1 MAVFTSVYDPMD
13 KEKKEKMEEHQE
25 LLADMLD
32 LAIQELE
39 EIAKDSEIYM
49 IDQMKICD
57 KASCFKKED
66 IMNYYVLFCQSLKI
80 DKLYQVFNSKEGV
93 EAFIPKMERYIRSK
107 DMIVLINMFPGYLF
121 IKTKMNQI
129 EFDTFLLLMNEQ
141 RDGIIRELKKDEVSA
156 LTQEEIYLLDNL
168 LDDEY
173 LLRMSKGYK
182 VNGKT
187 VVIEGPL
194 KKLEKHIVSVD
205 KKSHEAVLNI
215 QFLNKKLKAGIE
227 MQNSKV

>member
-1 MAVFTSVYDPMD
+1 
-13 KEKKEKMEEHQE
+13 
-25 LLADMLD
+25 
-32 LAIQELE
+32 
-39 EIAKDSEIYM
+39 
-49 IDQMKICD
+49 
-57 KASCFKKED
+57 
-66 IMNYYVLFCQSLKI
+66 MNYYVLFCQSLKI
-80 DKLYQVFNSKEGV
+80 DKLYQVFNSKEGI

-121 IKTKMNQI
+121 IKTK
-129 EFDTFLLLMNEQ
+129 MNEQ

>member
-1 MAVFTSVYDPMD
+1 
-13 KEKKEKMEEHQE
+13 
-25 LLADMLD
+25 
-32 LAIQELE
+32 
-39 EIAKDSEIYM
+39 
-49 IDQMKICD
+49 
-57 KASCFKKED
+57 
-66 IMNYYVLFCQSLKI
+66 
-80 DKLYQVFNSKEGV
+80 
-93 EAFIPKMERYIRSK
+93 
-107 DMIVLINMFPGYLF
+107 
-121 IKTKMNQI
+121 MNQI

-156 LTQEEIYLLDNL
+156 LTQEEIYLLDIL

>member
-1 MAVFTSVYDPMD
+1 
-13 KEKKEKMEEHQE
+13 
-25 LLADMLD
+25 
-32 LAIQELE
+32 
-39 EIAKDSEIYM
+39 
-49 IDQMKICD
+49 
-57 KASCFKKED
+57 
-66 IMNYYVLFCQSLKI
+66 MNCYVLYCQRFKI
-80 DKLYQVFNSKEGV
+80 ENLCHTFNTKKGI
-93 EAFIPKMERYIRSK
+93 EAFIPLMEKHIHSTNE
-107 DMIVLINMFPGYLF
+107 IVLKPLFPNYLF

>member
-1 MAVFTSVYDPMD
+1 
-13 KEKKEKMEEHQE
+13 
-25 LLADMLD
+25 
-32 LAIQELE
+32 
-39 EIAKDSEIYM
+39 
-49 IDQMKICD
+49 
-57 KASCFKKED
+57 
-66 IMNYYVLFCQSLKI
+66 MNYYVLFCQSLKI

-107 DMIVLINMFPGYLF
+107 DMI
-121 IKTKMNQI
+121 
-129 EFDTFLLLMNEQ
+129 EQ

-205 KKSHEAVLNI
+205 KESHEAVLNI

>member
-1 MAVFTSVYDPMD
+1 
-13 KEKKEKMEEHQE
+13 
-25 LLADMLD
+25 
-32 LAIQELE
+32 
-39 EIAKDSEIYM
+39 
-49 IDQMKICD
+49 
-57 KASCFKKED
+57 
-66 IMNYYVLFCQSLKI
+66 MNCYVLYCQSYKI
-80 DKLYQVFNSKEGV
+80 ENLCQRFNQKEGI
-93 EAFIPKMERYIRSK
+93 EAFIPQIEKHLHSTNEL
-107 DMIVLINMFPGYLF
+107 VLKPLFPGYIF

>member
-1 MAVFTSVYDPMD
+1 
-13 KEKKEKMEEHQE
+13 
-25 LLADMLD
+25 
-32 LAIQELE
+32 
-39 EIAKDSEIYM
+39 
-49 IDQMKICD
+49 
-57 KASCFKKED
+57 
-66 IMNYYVLFCQSLKI
+66 MNYYVLFCQSLKI
-80 DKLYQVFNSKEGV
+80 DKLYQVFNSKEGI

-227 MQNSKV
+227 MQNKEV